1 MPNKPSTQDI
11 QNVVD
16 WLQGWQDSLCSF
28 FEQIEPTQHFLEDSW
43 SYAVKG
49 GGRSRVLR
57 NGQVF
62 EQAGVNFS
70 HIFGD
75 ALPAAASKTRSHLI
89 DCPFQA
95 TGVSLVVHP
104 DNPMLPTTHA
114 NLRLFVA
121 DYNGDSSMPSWWFG
135 GGFDLTPYY
144 GFEEDCI
151 NWHRLAKAACDTLS
165 PSAYT
170 EFKEWC
176 DRYFYLPHRQE
187 QRGIGGLF
195 FDDLVKPDFESCF
208 AFIRA
213 VGENFIKAYKG
224 ICEKRK
230 DLPHTSEQ
238 KEFQLYRRGRYT
250 EFNLLYDRGT
260 LFGLQSGGRTESIL
274 MSMPPRVRWE
284 YNWQP
289 ETGSEEARLTDYFLK
304 PKDWANQPVSENH
317 AKT

>member
-1 MPNKPSTQDI
+1 MPQQPSTQDI
-11 QNVVD
+11 QDVVD
-16 WLQGWQDSLCSF
+16 WLKSWQDQLCQF
-28 FEQIEPTQHFLEDSW
+28 FEQYETSEHFHEDSW
-43 SYAVKG
+43 TYSGKG

-57 NGQVF
+57 NGETF

-70 HIFGD
+70 HILGA
-75 ALPAAASKTRSHLI
+75 ALPAAASKTRTHLV

-95 TGVSLVVHP
+95 AGVSLVIHP
-104 DNPMLPTTHA
+104 NSPIIPTTHA

-121 DYNGDSSMPSWWFG
+121 DYDGDSDLPSWWFG

-144 GFEEDCI
+144 GFEDDCVF
-151 NWHRLAKAACDTLS
+151 WHQCAQAACETLS
-165 PSAYT
+165 PSAYN
-170 EFKEWC
+170 EFKDWC
-176 DRYFYLPHRQE
+176 DRYFHLPHRKE
-187 QRGIGGLF
+187 QRGIGGIF
-195 FDDLVKPDFESCF
+195 FDDLINPDFATCF

-213 VGENFIKAYKG
+213 VGENFIKAYRE
-224 ICEKRK
+224 ICDRRQE
-230 DLPHTSEQ
+230 LPYTPEQ

-289 ETGSEEARLTDYFLK
+289 PAGSEEARLTDYFLK
-304 PKDWANQPVSENH
+304 PQDWANLTVSN
-317 AKT
+317 